1 MYLSTLVFLLMIV
14 LYFVHYSYLNL
25 LCSAAVL
32 ILDLSYRLH
41 RGRSGRSFSRSNS
54 RNRSTSRAP
63 LCHRTTPSDQPGG
76 SSGHQPMNVA
86 LPNEQRPIQTKAKA
100 KGDMQGWPAAPGS
113 KPKNFARGDTSESQR
128 LRALCALPALWEQI
142 DWEKS
147 YWSLKKKKINK
158 ETKRPKKKNLQERRK
173 WQKIWELL
181 SSRFK
186 KKLVCL
192 PA

>member
-41 RGRSGRSFSRSNS
+41 RERSGRSFSRSNS

-86 LPNEQRPIQTKAKA
+86 LPNEQRPIQAKA

-147 YWSLKKKKINK
+147 YWSLKKKKLIK
-158 ETKRPKKKNLQERRK
+158 KQKDKKKKTYKKGGNGRK
-173 WQKIWELL
+173 FGNCCLHGL
-181 SSRFK
+181 K

>member
-1 MYLSTLVFLLMIV
+1 MIV

-186 KKLVCL
+186 KKN
-192 PA
+192 

>member
-41 RGRSGRSFSRSNS
+41 RERSGRSFSRSNS

-86 LPNEQRPIQTKAKA
+86 LPNEQRPIQAKA

-147 YWSLKKKKINK
+147 YWSLKKKKLIK
-158 ETKRPKKKNLQERRK
+158 KQKDQKKKNLQERRK